1 MVRCPMLQCLVKY
14 QNKMLN
20 AFYQRSDHA
29 LILIENFV
37 EIYFRQKAIISRRV
51 PQIFIWDIFGTLVL
65 ICKANLGIFMEYLK
79 GIYFEKDWKRNQFQ
93 KISCYF

>member
-1 MVRCPMLQCLVKY
+1 LQCLVKY
-14 QNKMLN
+14 QNKMLK

-51 PQIFIWDIFGTLVL
+51 PQIII
-65 ICKANLGIFMEYLK
+65 
-79 GIYFEKDWKRNQFQ
+79 
-93 KISCYF
+93 